1 MIRLQRALVAAFLLA
16 LSAFAWPA
24 YASDVTVSGTVNF
37 AALDGSAD
45 DADHTVNGVF
55 TVTGNLTIN
64 GSILC
69 IDDSGRESACAMS
82 FNVGHDL
89 VINAGGGVFAENR
102 TGTGSGA
109 PIAFTVGHDFV
120 MHGAAG
126 TLPAAIVSTDSVSSS
141 GSNGGNVTVTA
152 GNAATIESGATIDSG
167 SANAAA
173 GAISIAAGGHID
185 ASGNV
190 LAGPSRTILST
201 RLTDAVLSGGT
212 GNQSGGAIT
221 LTSTSFAQPAVNVG
235 SNANIVSQGQTANAG
250 PVRIEGCGVVV
261 DGLVAAVAYQ
271 DATARVVIRSGK
283 TIDVDGRDLGVA
295 GATLGRNGRIRGD
308 APTGTALNHT
318 VDLFAF
324 NDVTVLGPDPAA
336 SSLFAIS
343 GTPGPNTS
351 KSDGATIRILSLGGG
366 VTASGNVVLDGR
378 TASGDDGG
386 NISIASQGNINLDH
400 AVVSSIGD
408 SNTSNPNR
416 GGGTISIRSYSGNV
430 LWTSGSGDVRPTGSS
445 SGLPSSVQGAISI
458 TACGSITLSGST
470 FPTNGPPVG
479 VFPGQVT
486 STCTPGAPSL
496 PAGEPPLPQCCNVIT
511 ITNPSVTT
519 GTAGVA
525 FSQSFTQSGAIGTA
539 TFSTSSA
546 LPAGLTLSPGG
557 LLSGTPTQTGTFPIV
572 VTVTDAN
579 GCTGSGA
586 VYNLIIQCQSIT
598 VTAPS
603 ANSGTAATPFS
614 AAFTQ
619 SGALGTA
626 TFSLASGTLPNGL
639 TLAADGT
646 LSGTPLQTG
655 SFTVTVKVTDS
666 NGCTG
671 TSASYTLTIACQVIT
686 VSHPAVMSGTVGVPF
701 SQQYT
706 QSGGIGATTFSLSG
720 GTLPNGVTLASNG
733 TLSGTPTQPGSFP
746 ITVTATDSNGCSG
759 SNTFTLTIACQ
770 VITVTNPSNAA
781 GTVGTPFSA
790 SFAQSGGIGS
800 VTFSL
805 ASGALPNGVA
815 LASNGTLSG
824 TPTQSGTFTVTVTA
838 TDANGCSGTSAPYT
852 LTIACQ
858 VITVTNPSNAAGTVG
873 TPFSASFAQSG
884 GIGTVTFSLATGT
897 LPNGVTLAS
906 NGTLSGTP
914 TQPGTF
920 TVTVTATDAN
930 GCSGTSAAYTL
941 TIACQTITVTDPS
954 VAAGTVDAP
963 FSQTFTESGA
973 IGVANFSLASG
984 TLPAG
989 LTLSTTGILSGT
1001 PQAPGTFTIT
1011 VTVTDANGCSGT
1023 SAPYTL
1029 TIGCQTITVSNP
1041 ASHSATY
1048 TTPFSASF
1056 GQSGVG
1062 AHGPAVFSI
1071 ASGALPAGVTLSA
1084 SGVLSGSPSQTGSFT
1099 ITVKVTDANGCSG
1112 TSAPYTLNVGPKVV
1126 GEAYTDVA
1134 NTQLAGGGTAPST
1147 PTVAASAVSA
1157 NDSSDSAITYALVT
1171 GPSHGAMTAFN
1182 PDGTF
1187 LYTPDAGNL
1196 LTDSFSY
1203 SATSNGVSTVGTA
1216 TISFSAK
1223 VWYVDSG
1230 FGGSADGRSNTPF
1243 TSLTTVAAVATSA
1256 SDIIYVSKGS
1266 GPTTGSYAMIGG
1278 QQLIGAGATLTAGGV
1293 LTVTGAAANT
1303 PTLTGTLTLA
1313 SNVTVAGIDMSTGT
1327 APAIAGSGVAGIN
1340 VSARNVTTTTGVP
1353 LTLAGSGNSG
1363 TVALTQVNANGAPSA
1378 IVVSNFNGGLT
1389 VSGDGGAASNG
1400 SGGTIQNTTGHA
1412 VSLSSI
1418 TGAGVSLNYLD
1429 ITNSGANGISAAT
1442 VANLTVNH
1450 CNISDNAGSTITDDG
1465 VGMSNVTG
1473 NIALTNDAIT
1483 GSRHQGVTLNNLN
1496 ANVASLTMTGTTI
1509 SGTAGGDGAFFQ
1521 LRGTSV
1527 MTTGTIS
1534 GSTFSNNASTGLQVA
1549 GADTANFASLT
1560 VQNNTV
1566 SGNNVGMDFNLSNA
1580 ASMAV
1585 NVLTNTFNNH
1595 QSVVLNLFSNS
1606 TTTGG
1611 TLHAK
1616 VHGNVI
1622 GTQGVFN
1629 SGSFFG
1635 DGIRAVI
1642 LGGTQGSLTI
1652 DGNVIR
1658 EVPNARGID
1667 VDAEAYASGNHV
1679 SVKITN
1685 NQVAR
1690 PSGANGDI
1698 GCGPGVPCPLA
1709 SIAVVVDKNGGSATE
1724 SLCTV
1729 ITGNTAYDPTS
1740 WPAGAESAFYLARRS
1755 LQTFNLEGNT
1765 GQTPAQNILGTN
1777 TVTNLTTPGVGDFTD
1792 ESGNVVVVA
1801 PGSCGTFP

>member
-89 VINAGGGVFAENR
+89 IINAGGVVFAENR

-109 PIAFTVGHDFV
+109 PVTFTVGHDFV

-126 TLPAAIVSTDSVSSS
+126 TLPAAIVSTDSTSSS
-141 GSNGGNVTVTA
+141 GSNGGNVTVTV

-173 GAISIAAGGHID
+173 GAISITAGGHID

-201 RLTDAVLSGGT
+201 RLTDAILSGGT
-212 GNQSGGAIT
+212 GNQSGGAIA
-221 LTSTSFAQPAVNVG
+221 LKSTSFAQPAVNIG
-235 SNANIVSQGQTANAG
+235 SNANIVSQGQTVNAG
-250 PVRIEGCGVVV
+250 PVLIEGCGVVV

-283 TIDVDGRDLGVA
+283 TIDVDGRDLGVV
-295 GATLGRNGRIRGD
+295 GATLGRNGRIRCD

-351 KSDGATIRILSLGGG
+351 KSDGATIRLISLSGG
-366 VTASGNVVLDGR
+366 VTASGNVILDGR

-386 NISIASQGNINLDH
+386 NISIASHGDINLDH
-400 AVVSSIGD
+400 AVVSSTGD

-416 GGGTISIRSYSGNV
+416 GGGTISVRSYSGNV
-430 LWTSGSGDVRPTGSS
+430 VWTSGNGDVRPTGSS
-445 SGLPSSVQGAISI
+445 SGLAASEQGVISI

-496 PAGEPPLPQCCNVIT
+496 PAGEPALPQCCNVIT
-511 ITNPSVTT
+511 ITNPSVAT

-539 TFSTSSA
+539 TFSTTST

-572 VTVTDAN
+572 VTVTDSN
-579 GCTGSGA
+579 GCTGTGA
-586 VYNLIIQCQSIT
+586 VYNLTIQCQTIT

-603 ANSGTAATPFS
+603 ANSGTADTPFS

-626 TFSLASGTLPNGL
+626 TFSLASGALPNGL
-639 TLAADGT
+639 TLAANGT

-706 QSGGIGATTFSLSG
+706 QSGGIGTTTFSLSG
-720 GTLPNGVTLASNG
+720 GTLPSGMTLAADG
-733 TLSGTPTQPGSFP
+733 TLSGTPAQPGSFP
-746 ITVTATDSNGCSG
+746 ITVTVTDSNGCTG

-770 VITVTNPSNAA
+770 VITVTNPPNAA

-790 SFAQSGGIGS
+790 SFAQSGGIGA

-824 TPTQSGTFTVTVTA
+824 TPTQPGTFTITVTA
-838 TDANGCSGTSAPYT
+838 TDANGCSGTGTSYT

-858 VITVTNPSNAAGTVG
+858 NITATNPSVSSGTVG

-884 GIGTVTFSLATGT
+884 GIGTVTFSLASGT

-930 GCSGTSAAYTL
+930 GCSGTSTPYTL
-941 TIACQTITVTDPS
+941 TIACQSISVTNPS
-954 VAAGTVDAP
+954 VTTGTVDTP
-963 FSQTFTESGA
+963 FSQNFTESGA

-1011 VTVTDANGCSGT
+1011 VIVTDANGCSGT

-1029 TIGCQTITVSNP
+1029 TVGCQTITVNNP

-1048 TTPFSASF
+1048 GTPFSASF

-1062 AHGPAVFSI
+1062 THGPAVFSI

-1112 TSAPYTLNVGPKVV
+1112 TGASYTLNVGPRVV

-1134 NTQLAGGGTAPST
+1134 NTQLAGGGTPPST
-1147 PTVAASAVSA
+1147 PTVVASAVSA
-1157 NDSSDSAITYALVT
+1157 NDSSDTAITYALVT
-1171 GPSHGAMTAFN
+1171 GPSHGTMTSFN

-1203 SATSNGVSTVGTA
+1203 TATSNGVSTLGTA

-1230 FGGSADGRSNTPF
+1230 FAGSADGRSNTPF
-1243 TSLTTVAAVATSA
+1243 TTLTAAAGVATSA

-1266 GPTTGSYAMIGG
+1266 GPTTGSYTMIGG
-1278 QQLIGAGATLTAGGV
+1278 QQLIGAGATLAAGGV

-1313 SNVTVAGIDMSTGT
+1313 SNVTVAGIDVSTGS
-1327 APAIAGSGVAGIN
+1327 APAITGSGVAGIN

-1353 LTLAGSGNSG
+1353 LTLAGTGNSG
-1363 TVALTQVNANGAPSA
+1363 TVALTQVNANGASSA
-1378 IVVSNFNGGLT
+1378 IDVSNFNGGLT
-1389 VSGDGGAASNG
+1389 VSGDGGATSNG

-1418 TGAGVSLNYLD
+1418 TGAGVSLRYLN
-1429 ITNSGANGISAAT
+1429 ITNSGANGINAVG

-1450 CNISDNAGSTITDDG
+1450 CNISDAAGDTSADDG
-1465 VGMSNVTG
+1465 IGLTNASGAVV
-1473 NIALTNDAIT
+1473 LTNDSIT
-1483 GSRHQGVTLNNLN
+1483 GAPHRGLSLDNLN
-1496 ANVASLTMTGTTI
+1496 TNLASLTVTGTTI
-1509 SGTAGGDGAFFQ
+1509 DGAAGDDGASVQ
-1521 LRGTSV
+1521 MRGTSV
-1527 MTTGTIS
+1527 LTTGTIS
-1534 GSTFSNNASTGLQVA
+1534 GSTFSNNFATGLQVS
-1549 GADTANFASLT
+1549 GANTANVASLT
-1560 VQNNTV
+1560 VQNNTFRAN
-1566 SGNNVGMDFNLSNA
+1566 SSGMDFDLSNA
-1580 ASMAV
+1580 ASMTL
-1585 NVLTNTFNNH
+1585 NVLTNTLNNH
-1595 QSVVLNLFSNS
+1595 QGTALNLFSNS
-1606 TTTGG
+1606 TTIGG
-1611 TLHAK
+1611 TMRAK
-1616 VHGNVI
+1616 VQGNLI

-1629 SGSFFG
+1629 SGTFFG

-1642 LGGTQGSLTI
+1642 FGGTHGLLTI

-1667 VDAEAYASGNHV
+1667 VDAEAFASGNSV

-1685 NQVAR
+1685 NQVVR
-1690 PSGANGDI
+1690 PSGTNGDI
-1698 GCGPGVPCPLA
+1698 GCGPGVPCPGA
-1709 SIAVVVDKNGGSATE
+1709 SIAVVVDKNAAAAE
-1724 SLCTV
+1724 SLCTT
-1729 ITGNTAYDPTS
+1729 ITGNSAYDPTS
-1740 WPAGAESAFYLARRS
+1740 WAAGSESAFYLARRS

-1765 GQTPAQNILGTN
+1765 SQTPSQNILGAN
-1777 TVTNLTTPGVGDFTD
+1777 TVTNLTTPGAGDFTD